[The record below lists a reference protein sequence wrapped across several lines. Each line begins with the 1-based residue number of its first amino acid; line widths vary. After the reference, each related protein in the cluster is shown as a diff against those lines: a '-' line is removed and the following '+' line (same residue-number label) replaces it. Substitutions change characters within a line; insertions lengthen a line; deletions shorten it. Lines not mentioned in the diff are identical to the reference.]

1 MTGWRICRERMR
13 LDAARSGE
21 LLAVLR
27 ATTMALPE
35 FTTKYASLW
44 RNYARTR
51 DSMETMNRRHHF
63 IIAEIAAVASQ
74 TPDRFG
80 VQGDAY
86 LPEVLAVLILYASRT
101 EDGFGRIVGVLGK
114 ILA

>member
-35 FTTKYASLW
+35 FTTKHASLW
-44 RNYARTR
+44 RSYARTR
-51 DSMETMNRRHHF
+51 DSMETMNSGIILSSRRSRLLRRRPL
-63 IIAEIAAVASQ
+63 IAFLRRAM
-74 TPDRFG
+74 
-80 VQGDAY
+80 
-86 LPEVLAVLILYASRT
+86 LICLRCW
-101 EDGFGRIVGVLGK
+101 RN
-114 ILA
+114 